1 MMETT
6 TTTTTSTSSS
16 ASGSRRKR
24 RYINISG
31 DDIARAKAE
40 VAQLKSR
47 RDQSRYAI
55 QSRNYVRTFFD
66 FLITFGYVLMV
77 IEGKRQYGDI
87 TAAMFAQ
94 FTTTI
99 TCTASDGTHVMLK
112 ASSYSKYKTTL
123 YNEMR
128 EGYMGDAVEPSR
140 ELQESPRAFLF

>member
-1 MMETT
+1 METT

-99 TCTASDGTHVMLK
+99 TRTASDGTQLVLCQL
-112 ASSYSKYKTTL
+112 YNTTL
-123 YNEMR
+123 DR
-128 EGYMGDAVEPSR
+128 GALAPFCFKI
-140 ELQESPRAFLF
+140 LIK